1 MSHVT
6 EGALHAYLDGAL
18 DEYPAAEAERIR
30 GHLDGCAECANRLEQ
45 ERQIRSD
52 ATAML
57 GLAAP
62 EVEMPSLEELR
73 AYVKATRLPRPT
85 AAIRMY
91 RMGWAASVVL
101 ALGAGWMVRDGQLQQ
116 APSMELDFGEAPA
129 LVGLPSSDRDDSRLL
144 QGRADVSADAA
155 SKAPA
160 LEEAV
165 ALTEV
170 AANAAG
176 AANETGAAM
185 VDVVSTA
192 EAPEELGVLGGQR
205 EATEEV
211 AAAVEPAVIDVVT
224 EASRLGGMAERL
236 DIPGDLVGELPS
248 PQAPPLALTAG
259 GIVGRAA
266 LVEPESVDV
275 QRVERRRAESFASVA
290 AATGQGTAFPANR
303 TATDDQLEVEADG
316 APALAVPGYEVLSV
330 TNMGEGTTPDGV
342 HVVQRLGDDDVLE
355 LFHLQ
360 VGVDPGIVPLPED
373 GRNEV
378 REETDGAWIIIQGRL
393 PQEELRTLLASLFPE
408 G

>member
-101 ALGAGWMVRDGQLQQ
+101 ALGAGWMVRDGQIQQ

-129 LVGLPSSDRDDSRLL
+129 LVGLPASDRDDSRLL

-155 SKAPA
+155 SKAMRAPA
-160 LEEAV
+160 VEEAV
-165 ALTEV
+165 ASTEV
-170 AANAAG
+170 AASEAG
-176 AANETGAAM
+176 AANETRAAM

-192 EAPEELGVLGGQR
+192 EAPEALGALAGQR
-205 EATEEV
+205 EATEEEV
-211 AAAVEPAVIDVVT
+211 A
-224 EASRLGGMAERL
+224 LAELL
-236 DIPGDLVGELPS
+236 DIPGDLVGNLPS

-290 AATGQGTAFPANR
+290 TATGQGAGFPANR
-303 TATDDQLEVEADG
+303 TASDDQLEVEADG
-316 APALAVPGYEVLSV
+316 APALAVPGYEVLSI

-342 HVVQRLGDDDVLE
+342 HVVQRLGGDDVLE